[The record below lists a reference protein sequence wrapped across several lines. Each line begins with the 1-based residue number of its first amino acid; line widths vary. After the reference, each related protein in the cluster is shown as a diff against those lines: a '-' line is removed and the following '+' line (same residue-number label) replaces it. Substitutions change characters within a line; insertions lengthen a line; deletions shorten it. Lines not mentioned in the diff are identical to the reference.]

1 MYIGISQIFLDIYC
15 INFSPTVVYWKKRF
29 HYTTKKQYRA
39 VWEGFSLNMSKYLI
53 SNDKLVAFSTISQG
67 ILFPKDQLLK
77 SNKICKKTIN
87 EIQLKTGITKRL
99 VLLQT

>member
-15 INFSPTVVYWKKRF
+15 INFSPTVVYWKKEISL
-29 HYTTKKQYRA
+29 HYKKKQYRA

-67 ILFPKDQLLK
+67 ILFPKGEEIKWSILL
-77 SNKICKKTIN
+77 
-87 EIQLKTGITKRL
+87 L
-99 VLLQT
+99 